1 MFLSLFHFFL
11 ENSASREQRICIG
24 LCVEAFRGQRCP
36 DCSVSSVLLTYR
48 VDSYLL
54 INRDLEPE
62 EFYLLLPL
70 MKAVLVA

>member
-1 MFLSLFHFFL
+1 MFLSLFHFCL

-36 DCSVSSVLLTYR
+36 ESSVSSVLLTYR

-54 INRDLEPE
+54 KNRDLEPE
-62 EFYLLLPL
+62 EFYFLLPL